1 MLTNPPRMSNPS
13 LEQRVARLEAE
24 LTEIKS
30 QQPPK
35 EPEQPWWKKIVGMF
49 ADDPY
54 FEAAVARGRE
64 YRESLGTVEA
74 IADELLDLPEKSS
87 HDYSLQE
94 AIATLREPIA
104 IALQRHYTFAEI
116 ATILTQQGIIVT
128 ANELSQYYLAAIPT
142 RSESRTQSPR
152 NKSRQIRSREAIQPA

>member
-1 MLTNPPRMSNPS
+1 MSNPS

-24 LTEIKS
+24 LTEIRS
-30 QQPPK
+30 HQPPK

-94 AIATLREPIA
+94 AIIALREPIA

-116 ATILTQQGIIVT
+116 AAILTQQGIIVT
-128 ANELSQYYLAAIPT
+128 ANELSQYYLAAIPA
-142 RSESRTQSPR
+142 RSESRTRSPR
-152 NKSRQIRSREAIQPA
+152 NKPGKATSPIHSRDAIQPA